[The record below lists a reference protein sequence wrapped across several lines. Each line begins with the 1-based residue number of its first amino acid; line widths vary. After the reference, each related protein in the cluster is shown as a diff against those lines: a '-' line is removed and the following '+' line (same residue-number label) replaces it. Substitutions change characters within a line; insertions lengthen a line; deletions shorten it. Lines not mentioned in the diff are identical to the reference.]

1 MLRLIGVCVK
11 VCRVVVDN
19 KFENKRVVYWLLFCC
34 ILNDKNMGCGGSMLE
49 NDSLGLVL
57 YKRDKIKINFYIGK
71 EVKILFMRF

>member
-1 MLRLIGVCVK
+1 M
-11 VCRVVVDN
+11 
-19 KFENKRVVYWLLFCC
+19 LFCC